1 MFGSRLRRWTGR
13 RGLLRRSNL
22 SRGSLERSELTVS
35 GEVQVGNVDAR
46 AHGAA
51 EFPPN
56 YVRSYDDGR
65 PRK

>member
-1 MFGSRLRRWTGR
+1 MWRERFQQWTER
-13 RGLLRRSNL
+13 RGLLGRSNL
-22 SRGSLERSELTVS
+22 RRGSLERSELTAS
-35 GEVQVGNVDAR
+35 GDVPVGNIDVR

-56 YVRSYDDGR
+56 YVRSYDEGR

>member
-1 MFGSRLRRWTGR
+1 MAHGRIRRWASR

-22 SRGSLERSELTVS
+22 SRGSLERSELTVA

-56 YVRSYDDGR
+56 YVRSYDEGR

>member
-1 MFGSRLRRWTGR
+1 MVRDRFRRWASR

-22 SRGSLERSELTVS
+22 NRGSLERSELTVA
-35 GEVQVGNVDAR
+35 EEIQVGNVDAR

-56 YVRSYDDGR
+56 YVRSYDEGR

>member
-1 MFGSRLRRWTGR
+1 MVGGRFRRWTER

-22 SRGSLERSELTVS
+22 RRGSLERSELTS
-35 GEVQVGNVDAR
+35 AAEVPVGNVDAR

-56 YVRSYDDGR
+56 YVRSYDEGR

>member
-1 MFGSRLRRWTGR
+1 MLRGRFQRWRER

-22 SRGSLERSELTVS
+22 RRGSLERSELTSAADVP
-35 GEVQVGNVDAR
+35 VGNVDAWG
-46 AHGAA
+46 HGAA

-56 YVRSYDDGR
+56 YVRSYDEGR